1 MTVIPVEQGQKTITL
16 KYTPPHTWLLVIIS
30 IIGII
35 LSFVYTKWI
44 YIKNDNIIFKL
55 ITKYKRSSSD

>member
-44 YIKNDNIIFKL
+44 YIKK
-55 ITKYKRSSSD
+55 